1 MPFEVFSA
9 AYVKVLWLLAIK
21 TEAACSTVA
30 AFVLAP
36 VPAAAMPEKSAQ
48 AMNVYVR
55 VMFVSYVRLTDIHIL
70 TRNYVLSS

>member
-1 MPFEVFSA
+1 
-9 AYVKVLWLLAIK
+9 VLWLLAIK

-55 VMFVSYVRLTDIHIL
+55 VMFVSYVVLTKIRIL
-70 TRNYVLSS
+70 TRNYVLNS